1 MGLKVINSKLET
13 PNSKLR
19 ILGIDPGSRITGYGV
34 IELQGRRSVYL
45 GSGCVRVEE
54 ETFPERLR
62 AIFEGVGAVV
72 AEFQP
77 NEIAI
82 EKVFV
87 QRNVDSA
94 LKLGQARGAALCAV
108 MNQALPIAE
117 YSPAEIKKAL
127 VGRGAADKQQV
138 QHMVKTLLQLVES
151 PASDASDALACALC
165 HSHTRQ
171 TLQALPATVRGRRGG
186 RWR

>member
-1 MGLKVINSKLET
+1 MT
-13 PNSKLR
+13 R

-34 IELQGRRSVYL
+34 IELQGRRTVYL
-45 GSGCVRVEE
+45 ASGCVRVDE

-62 AIFEGVGAVV
+62 GIFDGIGEVV
-72 AEFQP
+72 AEYRP
-77 NEIAI
+77 SEIAI

-94 LKLGQARGAALCAV
+94 LKLGQARGAAICAV
-108 MNQALPIAE
+108 LSRSLPIAE

-138 QHMVKTLLQLVES
+138 QHMVKTLLQLIES
-151 PASDASDALACALC
+151 PQADAADALACALC

-171 TLQALPATVRGRRGG
+171 TMNAMPAAVRGMRGG